1 MVKLVVLS
9 QAMAGRAHEL
19 TVAKTTI
26 GRLEDNTF
34 QIPEASVSS
43 HHCEVL
49 LEGSQVRIKDLNSTN
64 GTFINGDKIS
74 EAVLNPGQTLRLGQI
89 ELRLDSDAP
98 GAPPVSPAPA
108 APPVAATAAAAGR
121 KTDRSLA
128 MQRGVNPTQ
137 FETGGRPGG
146 FDSAGKGFAK
156 KDNKV
161 NKIFLIVGI
170 SIGAIIV
177 VLLLYVFSQAGK

>member
-1 MVKLVVLS
+1 
-9 QAMAGRAHEL
+9 MAGRSHEL
-19 TVAKTTI
+19 KVDKTTV

-49 LEGSQVRIKDLNSTN
+49 LQGSEVKIKDLDSTN
-64 GTFINGDKIS
+64 GTFINGEKIS
-74 EAVLNPGQTLRLGQI
+74 EAVLKPGQTLRLGQV
-89 ELRLDSDAP
+89 ELRLESDAP
-98 GAPPVSPAPA
+98 GAPPIPSAPA
-108 APPVAATAAAAGR
+108 APAAPASAPVGSAGR
-121 KTDRSLA
+121 KTDQSLS

-146 FDSAGKGFAK
+146 FDTAGKGFAK

-161 NKIFLIVGI
+161 NKIFLMVGIGIGVVIVG
-170 SIGAIIV
+170 
-177 VLLLYVFSQAGK
+177 LLLYVFAIAGK